1 MHAGRNLSAARPVIL
16 LTVIAALILLS
27 LASGAWASSSQSGL
41 RQTVPTRTPTK
52 MPTPTSLPPTAEPT
66 PIPPTPIPPTPV
78 PPTAEPTQPT
88 VNPTQGPATA
98 VPTPTEPPQATRVVT
113 TEFPKTGADFT
124 PWIKA
129 SAALISAVL
138 IVLSFLR
145 LRRTIAG
152 R

>member
-27 LASGAWASSSQSGL
+27 LASGAWASPSQSGL

-66 PIPPTPIPPTPV
+66 PIPPTPV
-78 PPTAEPTQPT
+78 PPTAEPTRPT
-88 VNPTQGPATA
+88 ANPTQGPATA